1 MPDDRRGICVKAGSD
16 RRQKNLAGH
25 LGHCGFRTVIICS
38 SFLIAFPTKLK
49 FAAKLFQLSTYSYN
63 AMTKI
68 YYRGAQAAIVCYD
81 IAKANTFAKAKYWI
95 REVRSIEED
104 CKIYLCGT
112 KKDLYDAGE
121 KATPEIDVVETYA
134 DGVQAKFYMTSS
146 KTGENVGRYQKLYS
160 STL

>member
-1 MPDDRRGICVKAGSD
+1 
-16 RRQKNLAGH
+16 
-25 LGHCGFRTVIICS
+25 
-38 SFLIAFPTKLK
+38 
-49 FAAKLFQLSTYSYN
+49 
-63 AMTKI
+63 MTKI